1 MFSKAASLYAFVLDA
16 CADGQQPKCL
26 TVVDKYT
33 RECLS
38 MEWFRSR
45 AEAKV
50 VIEQWRHHSEV
61 RPHSSLGNMT
71 PEAYRLLGTMNL
83 EATLKN

>member
-1 MFSKAASLYAFVLDA
+1 MIDPGKPWQNGTAESFNGKFR
-16 CADGQQPKCL
+16 K
-26 TVVDKYT
+26 
-33 RECLS
+33 ECLS

-50 VIEQWRHHSEV
+50 VIEQWRRHYNEV

-71 PEAYRLLGTMNL
+71 PQAYRLLETMNLNL